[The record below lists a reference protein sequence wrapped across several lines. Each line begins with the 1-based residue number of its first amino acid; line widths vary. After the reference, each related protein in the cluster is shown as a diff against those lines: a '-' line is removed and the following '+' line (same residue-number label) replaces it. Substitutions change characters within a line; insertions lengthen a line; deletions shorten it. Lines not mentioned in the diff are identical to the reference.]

1 MVSGL
6 LYINAKILRTGP
18 VEGWNNV
25 LEIQAVI

>member
-6 LYINAKILRTGP
+6 LYINTKIIGAGA

-25 LEIQAVI
+25 QEIQAVI